1 MKKRADNI
9 ARFNAVTIAPAQS
22 IKLLQPGTCR
32 EAILSI
38 LQTKIFTNPLLS
50 PLFKYLVLIM
60 FQSGCRISEV
70 IRLRKSDISPSFLIH
85 IRASKGSNN
94 QIIQVQPLTDFGL
107 DYNSLP
113 EDLFCNFSRHYVYR
127 QLKQFGIYEQFEAHR
142 NNSVTHLFRHLLAK
156 ESMNYFKDRAATSKN
171 LGHKNPDNLKYYE

>member
-1 MKKRADNI
+1 MKKRTDMLT
-9 ARFNAVTIAPAQS
+9 RFNAVTIAPAQS

-32 EAILSI
+32 EAILSM